1 MTALRIV
8 VVGAGGVGG
17 YFGGRLAAAGSD
29 IGFVARGEHLAALHR
44 NGLRIESA
52 LGNALIRPL
61 RVTDDPATLGQPD
74 MVWVAVKL
82 WGTEEAARA
91 IAPLM
96 GPDTAVISF
105 QNGVEAEDLLLR
117 LYGRERVMGGVAH
130 IAAVIEQPGIIRH
143 NGTLQKLAFG
153 ELDGRRSPRAEAL
166 LAACRG
172 AGIDASI
179 PADINR
185 GIWEKFVFLVGLSGM
200 TALTRQPIG
209 AVREDPDSRA
219 MLLEVMREAAAVAR
233 AKGVVLAADAAEQ
246 QLAFT
251 DGLPAAMISS
261 MLGDLRRG
269 NRLELPWLAGAV
281 VRLGRELG
289 VSTPMNGAVYA
300 ALKPYA
306 DGAVPQA
313 KPAPAAAGSA

>member
-1 MTALRIV
+1 MKIV

-17 YFGGRLAAAGSD
+17 YFGGRLAATGSD
-29 IGFVARGEHLAALHR
+29 VTFIARGEHLAALRR

-52 LGNALIRPL
+52 LGNALIRPVK
-61 RVTDDPATLGQPD
+61 VTDDPATLGHAD
-74 MVWVAVKL
+74 MVWIAVKL

-96 GPDTAVISF
+96 GPETAVISF

-233 AKGVVLAADAAEQ
+233 AKGVVLASDAAEQ

-289 VSTPMNGAVYA
+289 VSTPMNSAVYA

-313 KPAPAAAGSA
+313 KPAPAAAGSD

>member
-1 MTALRIV
+1 LKIV

-17 YFGGRLAAAGSD
+17 YFGGRLAAAGADVSF
-29 IGFVARGEHLAALHR
+29 IARGEHLAALRR

-61 RVTDDPATLGQPD
+61 QVSDDPTRLGHAD
-74 MVWVAVKL
+74 MVWIAVKL

-105 QNGVEAEDLLLR
+105 QNGVEAEDLLAR
-117 LYGRERVMGGVAH
+117 LYGPERVMGGVAH

-153 ELDGRRSPRAEAL
+153 ELDGTRSARAEAL
-166 LAACRG
+166 LENCRR

-179 PADINR
+179 PPDISR
-185 GIWEKFVFLVGLSGM
+185 AIWEKFVFLVGLSGM

-209 AVREDPDSRA
+209 TVRGDPDSRA

-233 AKGVVLAADAAEQ
+233 GKGVALAADAAEQ

-289 VSTPMNGAVYA
+289 VPTPMNAAVYA

-306 DGAVPQA
+306 GGALPQA
-313 KPAPAAAGSA
+313 DNAAPAAAGSA